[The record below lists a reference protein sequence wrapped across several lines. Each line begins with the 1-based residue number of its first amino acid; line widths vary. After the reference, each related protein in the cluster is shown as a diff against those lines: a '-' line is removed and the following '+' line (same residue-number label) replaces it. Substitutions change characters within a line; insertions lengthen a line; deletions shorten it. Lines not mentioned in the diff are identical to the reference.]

1 MRHFRTFSVLVTL
14 LVASLTLGP
23 AADAQNID
31 LSLGAF
37 VGFGGSP
44 DSDGYGGSG
53 FQLMAAME
61 LTNDAVTGLRFG
73 ELGVDLE
80 NGLESD
86 LTYLTLGT
94 EYRRDADYYE
104 SGLLIGIGYYQIDG
118 GGIDE
123 DSLGLNLGVTGEF
136 KINDRFSAVVEFS
149 GHYADFDDLQI
160 FIMGHAGIVFHL

>member
-1 MRHFRTFSVLVTL
+1 MRQFRTYSVLVTL
-14 LVASLTLGP
+14 ILATLCFSPG
-23 AADAQNID
+23 AEAQTLD

-44 DSDGYGGSG
+44 DSDSYSGSG
-53 FQLMAAME
+53 FQLLAAVE
-61 LTNDAVTGLRFG
+61 LTNDTLTGLRIG

-80 NGLESD
+80 SGFESD

-104 SGLLIGIGYYQIDG
+104 SGLLIGIGYYQLDG
-118 GGIDE
+118 GGIDD

-136 KINDRFSAVVEFS
+136 KINKRFSAVVEFS

-160 FIMGHAGIVFHL
+160 FFMGHAGLVFHL